1 MRRTATRSSLVRAAL
16 LAVVLAAVS
25 SCASS
30 TPAATPAPSA
40 SASSPAASPPA
51 ASPSAASPSP
61 SATAASCDTGAWRA
75 APVSVTR
82 QAATSAAPVITTI
95 KTAAHPEC
103 GYDRLVLGI
112 TGPMPGYDIRY
123 VTRVTADPSG
133 EPIAMVGRSFL
144 LITLRPAQA
153 HDGSGAP
160 TVTRPKQTL
169 GYPVLKS
176 YALAGDFE
184 GVVTLALG
192 MHDTT
197 SIRVGE
203 FPGLLYIDVR
213 ALPGRLRTLRC
224 ARGTTLI

>member
-1 MRRTATRSSLVRAAL
+1 MCQSVHARPGGHDAAHRNPVIAGPGGPPGRRAGGCLILRQQHAG
-16 LAVVLAAVS
+16 
-25 SCASS
+25 
-30 TPAATPAPSA
+30 
-40 SASSPAASPPA
+40 
-51 ASPSAASPSP
+51 
-61 SATAASCDTGAWRA
+61 CDTGAWRA